1 MSYAAGTD
9 VPVDRSKVEIERTL
23 TRFGA
28 DSFGYAVRQGTAH
41 VVFEIEGRQ
50 VRFTLP
56 LPDRNADVFN
66 VTPKS
71 NRRRAPDAAEKAWEQ
86 ACRERWRALAAVIK
100 AKLVAVEAGIST
112 VEQEFLA
119 WVALPDGSTVGE
131 NIGPAIDQAYTT
143 GRVKPLLAIGSG
155 R

>member
-1 MSYAAGTD
+1 MPYAAGTD

-28 DSFGYAVRQGTAH
+28 DSFGYATKGGTA
-41 VVFEIEGRQ
+41 VIVFEIEGRQ

-56 LPDRNADVFN
+56 LPDRASAEFN
-66 VTPKS
+66 RTAQGRP
-71 NRRRAPDAAEKAWEQ
+71 RQAAAAEKAWEQ

-119 WVALPDGSTVGE
+119 WVALPDGTTVGE
-131 NIGPAIDQAYTT
+131 SVAPSIEKAYST
-143 GRVKPLLAIGSG
+143 GRVAPLLALGKG
-155 R
+155 A